1 MQFLVTAQD
10 GTDEGALERRM
21 NARPRHLEN
30 IKKVKEKGS
39 VLCAGGITGPE
50 GHVRGSF
57 LVMEF
62 ETWTLLEDYLKTEP
76 YVLEGVWQKIDIK
89 DCNTVI
95 MNDEMVG
102 K

>member
-1 MQFLVTAQD
+1 MQFIVTAYD
-10 GTDEGALERRM
+10 GTTPDVLPRRM
-21 NARPRHLEN
+21 SVRPRHLEN
-30 IKKVKEKGS
+30 IRKVKEKGS
-39 VLCAGGITGPE
+39 VICDGGITGPE

-62 ETWTLLEDYLKTEP
+62 ETRTLLEDYLKTEP

>member
-1 MQFLVTAQD
+1 
-10 GTDEGALERRM
+10 
-21 NARPRHLEN
+21 
-30 IKKVKEKGS
+30 
-39 VLCAGGITGPE
+39 
-50 GHVRGSF
+50 
-57 LVMEF
+57 MEF
-62 ETWTLLEDYLKTEP
+62 ETRTMLEDYLKTEP